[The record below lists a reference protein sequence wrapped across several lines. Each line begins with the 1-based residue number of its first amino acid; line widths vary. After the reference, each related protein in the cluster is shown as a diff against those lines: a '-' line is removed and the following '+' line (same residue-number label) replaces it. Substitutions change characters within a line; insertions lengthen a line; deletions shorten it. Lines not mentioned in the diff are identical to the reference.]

1 MTTHYN
7 IPTLPLAHD
16 VESIAILKQLAL
28 THRRLAELK
37 GIAHTI
43 PNEGILISTL
53 TLQEAKDSSAIE
65 NIITTHDDL
74 YRSELFLPDTAFH
87 PAAKEVQVYRE
98 AIVAGFRWV
107 REKGGLTN
115 NVIKQIQ
122 AILMHSES
130 GFRAVPG
137 THLKDAEGRIVY
149 TPPQDGQTVKK
160 HMENLESFINDSEL
174 SSLDPLVKLAIIHH
188 QFESIHPFYDG
199 NGRTGR
205 IINVLYLVQT
215 GLLDLPI
222 LYLSRY
228 ITHNKRQY
236 YTLLQAVRDKQGDNT
251 QEWEAWIL
259 FMLRA
264 IESTAQ
270 ETLLLVQKISAL
282 MAKYK
287 ERLRPLFGKQYKH
300 ELLNNLFFHPY
311 TRVDFIAKEMQLH
324 RNTATKYLDKMVE
337 EGILEKHRLGR
348 SNYYINTELFELFLS
363 VSENSGKVL
372 DTP

>member
-74 YRSELFLPDTAFH
+74 YRSELLLPNTAFH

-130 GFRAVPG
+130 GFRALPG

-160 HMENLESFINDSEL
+160 HMENLESFINDSDL
-174 SSLDPLVKLAIIHH
+174 SALDPLIKLAIIHH

-236 YTLLQAVRDKQGDNT
+236 YTLLQAVRNKQGDNR
-251 QEWEAWIL
+251 QEWENWIL

-264 IESTAQ
+264 IESTAR

-311 TRVDFIAKEMQLH
+311 TRVDFIAKEMQVH
-324 RNTATKYLDKMVE
+324 RLTATKYLDKMVE